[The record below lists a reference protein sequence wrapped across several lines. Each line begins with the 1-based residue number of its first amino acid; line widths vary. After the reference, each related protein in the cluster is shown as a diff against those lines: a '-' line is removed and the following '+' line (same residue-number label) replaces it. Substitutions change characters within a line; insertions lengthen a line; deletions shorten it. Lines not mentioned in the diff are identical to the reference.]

1 MTPEQIIALIS
12 TIIGAPLLIK
22 VGEKWF
28 ESKNLRFQTD
38 TAEERQRDD
47 REWKAM
53 EEALQRERG
62 IYAEFIAGQRQEF
75 VERLTVVEAKLATI
89 QKEAERYQKLYWEER
104 LLRERLED
112 KVKYLEQQLGTME
125 RINSDRDMDR

>member
-22 VGEKWF
+22 LGEKWF

-38 TAEERQRDD
+38 TAEDRQRDD

-53 EEALQRERG
+53 ESALERERT
-62 IYAEFIAGQRQEF
+62 IYAEFMSGQRLEF
-75 VERLTVVEAKLATI
+75 AERLAAIEAKLATI

-125 RINSDRDMDR
+125 RINSGRDMGR

>member
-22 VGEKWF
+22 LGEKWF

-38 TAEERQRDD
+38 TAEDRQRDD
-47 REWKAM
+47 REWTAM
-53 EEALQRERG
+53 EQALQRERT

-75 VERLTVVEAKLATI
+75 AERLTVVEAKLDTI

-104 LLRERLED
+104 LQRERLED
-112 KVKYLEQQLGTME
+112 KVKYLEHQLSEIG
-125 RINSDRDMDR
+125 RINNGRDVA